1 MASEAPET
9 VIATVASQYLATD
22 NGFITGKVLDVGCG
36 SKPHKRLFPDCEWV
50 GIDTRPVGEVLGDA
64 EQLPFD
70 DGSFDTVLCVNV
82 LHLVESPVRAM
93 REMARVLKP
102 GGHLVVIVPNTAPED
117 SETLWCI
124 KVRGLDYLIS
134 KAGLRGV
141 NLLADG
147 TLIAA
152 EWSSMTEF
160 EKYRLMIPGDVEGWL
175 GQMNARYPAVT
186 AAIAVKE

>member
-9 VIATVASQYLATD
+9 VINTVASQFLATD
-22 NGFITGKVLDVGCG
+22 QGFVCGRVLDVGCG
-36 SKPHKRLFPDCEWV
+36 SKPHKRLFPGLEWV
-50 GIDTRPVGEVLGDA
+50 GIDTRPVGDVVGDA

-70 DGSFDTVLCVNV
+70 DESFDTVLCVNV
-82 LHLVESPVRAM
+82 LHLVESPIRAM

-102 GGHLVVIVPNTAPED
+102 GGHLVLIVPNTAPED
-117 SETLWCI
+117 GESLWCI
-124 KVRGLDYLIS
+124 KVRGLDYLVS

-141 NLLADG
+141 NLMADG
-147 TLIAA
+147 TLIGA

-175 GQMNARYPAVT
+175 GLMNARYPAVT